1 MSPFVLFTI
10 LLLVSANEPEDPKA
24 GDRDDQ
30 KGILLNFERKILIAE
45 RYINAQI
52 DILLFMEGFWG
63 N

>member
-24 GDRDDQ
+24 DDRDDQ

-45 RYINAQI
+45 RYIKGI
-52 DILLFMEGFWG
+52 FSP
-63 N
+63 